1 MIYYNRRN
9 FESNLKNLF
18 LIKNNNMTKVNEIWY
33 WKTDVKIKDSE
44 TNFETKRI
52 LILPGSW
59 KQEVKKVIDFSVK
72 SIDQILWHSE
82 EKIQTVL
89 KLVEELDKM
98 KKTQRI
104 SNTII
109 FWLFKIAY
117 FKLTDNEIKDLNSRI
132 VSEFWDIYLEYEKLS
147 LTEKILTNL
156 SLKNHDNYKVQK
168 IKYYLYIMIRWKFF
182 DKDFILAK
190 IENEKDK
197 QLFLQLLDK

>member
-1 MIYYNRRN
+1 MIHYNRRN

-33 WKTDVKIKDSE
+33 WGSDVKINNSE

-52 LILPGSW
+52 WILPGSW
-59 KQEVKKVIDFSVK
+59 KQEVEKVIDFSVK
-72 SIDQILWHSE
+72 SIDKILWHSE
-82 EKIQTVL
+82 ENIQTVL

-132 VSEFWDIYLEYEKLS
+132 VSEFWDIYLEYEKLF

-156 SLKNHDNYKVQK
+156 SLKNHNNYKVQK
-168 IKYYLYIMIRWKFF
+168 IKYYLGIMKRWNFF

-190 IENEKDK
+190 IENEEDK
-197 QLFLQLLDK
+197 QFFLELLK

>member
-1 MIYYNRRN
+1 MIHYNRRN
-9 FESNLKNLF
+9 FESDLKNLF

-33 WKTDVKIKDSE
+33 WEPDAKINNSK

-52 LILPGSW
+52 WILPGSW

-82 EKIQTVL
+82 ENIQTVL
-89 KLVEELDKM
+89 KLVEELDEM

-104 SNTII
+104 ANTRI

-132 VSEFWDIYLEYEKLS
+132 VSEFWDIYLEYEKLF
-147 LTEKILTNL
+147 LTEKVLTNL
-156 SLKNHDNYKVQK
+156 SLKNHNNYKVQK
-168 IKYYLYIMIRWKFF
+168 IKYYLGIMKRWNFF

-190 IENEKDK
+190 IENEEDK
-197 QLFLQLLDK
+197 QFFLELLK

>member
-1 MIYYNRRN
+1 MIHYNRRN

-18 LIKNNNMTKVNEIWY
+18 LIKNNNMTKINAIWY
-33 WKTDVKIKDSE
+33 WETDVKINNSE

-52 LILPGSW
+52 WILPGKW

-82 EKIQTVL
+82 GKIQRVL
-89 KLVEELDKM
+89 NLVEELDKM
-98 KKTQRI
+98 KKNQRI
-104 SNTII
+104 SNTKI

-132 VSEFWDIYLEYEKLS
+132 VSEFWDIYLEYEKLF

-156 SLKNHDNYKVQK
+156 SLENHDNYKVQK
-168 IKYYLYIMIRWKFF
+168 IKYYLNIMKRWNFF

-190 IENEKDK
+190 IENEEDK
-197 QLFLQLLDK
+197 QFFLELLK

>member
-1 MIYYNRRN
+1 MIHYNRRN

-18 LIKNNNMTKVNEIWY
+18 LIKNNNMTKVNVIWY
-33 WKTDVKIKDSE
+33 WETEVKIKNSE

-52 LILPGSW
+52 WILSGNW

-82 EKIQTVL
+82 EKIQRVL
-89 KLVEELDKM
+89 NLVEELDEM
-98 KKTQRI
+98 KKIQRI
-104 SNTII
+104 SNTRI

-156 SLKNHDNYKVQK
+156 SLENHNNYKVQK
-168 IKYYLYIMIRWKFF
+168 IKYYLDIMKRWKFF

-190 IENEKDK
+190 IVNEEEK
-197 QLFLQLLDK
+197 QFFLQLIDK